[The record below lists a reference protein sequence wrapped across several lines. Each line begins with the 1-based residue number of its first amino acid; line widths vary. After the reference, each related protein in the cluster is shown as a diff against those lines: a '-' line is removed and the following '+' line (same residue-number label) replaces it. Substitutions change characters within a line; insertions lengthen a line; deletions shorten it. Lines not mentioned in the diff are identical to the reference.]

1 MVERQVTDFDE
12 FLKDTDLVVL
22 MVKHDHI
29 TRNWDRLEGKAVLDC
44 HHFCPLTEKV
54 YRL

>member
-1 MVERQVTDFDE
+1 MVESQVTDFDE
-12 FLKDTDLVVL
+12 VLKDTDLVVL

-29 TRNWDRLEGKAVLDC
+29 TRNWHRLEGKAVLAC
-44 HHFCPLTEKV
+44 HNFCPLADKV